1 MLKLSSE
8 KFVLSEYLKISFGVI
23 LLAIGLDQFLIPNQ
37 IAAGGVSGIATV
49 LFHLTHFPVG
59 ISVLLMNILLFL
71 AGFWVLGGGF
81 GMKSIYATLL
91 LSGMIDLFHYAAPFG
106 QLTPLTNDRLMAVIF
121 GDLLTGVGLAMVFNQ
136 DASTGGT
143 DILAR
148 LLNKY
153 TALDMGKAL
162 LVFDFAIAAA
172 AGIFLHSIDIA
183 MYSLLAVL
191 INTLAVDE
199 FIGTINNRKSVLIIS
214 RYPEEILHRIVN
226 ELGRGATILH
236 GMGAYERREQ
246 KVILTVVTRRQ
257 MIQVRNIVRD
267 IDPKG
272 FVIITTVNEV
282 LGEGFRENA
291 L

>member
-1 MLKLSSE
+1 
-8 KFVLSEYLKISFGVI
+8 
-23 LLAIGLDQFLIPNQ
+23 
-37 IAAGGVSGIATV
+37 
-49 LFHLTHFPVG
+49 
-59 ISVLLMNILLFL
+59 
-71 AGFWVLGGGF
+71 
-81 GMKSIYATLL
+81 
-91 LSGMIDLFHYAAPFG
+91 
-106 QLTPLTNDRLMAVIF
+106 
-121 GDLLTGVGLAMVFNQ
+121 
-136 DASTGGT
+136 
-143 DILAR
+143 
-148 LLNKY
+148 
-153 TALDMGKAL
+153 MGKAL